1 MYILY
6 HHPICPFSRKIRM
19 FLAAKEINF
28 ELVVE
33 DVSKKRKE
41 FLLLNPRGEIPVL
54 QVENLP
60 ISDSSVIIEYLEE
73 KHPGEKNII
82 GSNAEER
89 AEARRLQA
97 WFDDRFYNEVT
108 RPILFERYFSRFL
121 EKNHAPDSEILRT
134 ARKNLSSHFN
144 YIQSL
149 LEQKKYLSSEKIT
162 IADIAAAA
170 QISTL
175 DYFGDINWLH
185 HSVVKD
191 WYSLVKSHKFFS
203 EILKDRISGIN
214 PAECYANLDF

>member
-19 FLAAKEINF
+19 HLAAKEINF
-28 ELVVE
+28 ELVLE
-33 DVSKKRKE
+33 DASKKRKE
-41 FLLLNPRGEIPVL
+41 FIALNPRAEVPVL
-54 QVENLP
+54 LDNKLP
-60 ISDSSVIIEYLEE
+60 ISDSSVIVEFLEE
-73 KHPGEKNII
+73 KYPDSKNII
-82 GSNAEER
+82 GSTIEEK

-97 WFDDRFYNEVT
+97 WFDDRFYDEVT

-121 EKNHAPDSEILRT
+121 VQNHAPDSDILRA
-134 ARKNLSSHFN
+134 ARRNLSTHFN

-149 LEQKKYLSSEKIT
+149 LEQKKYLAGEKVT

-185 HSVVKD
+185 FATVKE

-203 EILKDRISGIN
+203 EILKDRVSGIS
-214 PAECYANLDF
+214 PAECYSNLDF